1 MSKPIL
7 LTSAGVC
14 ALTLGLAGV
23 AHADPAP
30 TKTVASIAPEASSG
44 PTATTPDERDTTSET
59 EHARVRG
66 GFSLNGGGA
75 FGLAQGPVVSLAL
88 RLGVQVNRLFG
99 VYYQQSPMIFL
110 ASNDNGVAA
119 GFLDLNS
126 VLGSVTL
133 ADMLDIAAG
142 PSLDYYAAGG
152 CGSADCSAGSGWQ
165 LGVHGRLALNLGGR
179 DKETGRRS
187 GLSIGL
193 DEHPMFGAGSV
204 LALTTL
210 GIGGEWY

>member
-7 LTSAGVC
+7 LSGVC
-14 ALTLGLAGV
+14 ALTLSLAGV

-30 TKTVASIAPEASSG
+30 AKSVASIAPDGAAGSTAA
-44 PTATTPDERDTTSET
+44 PTADRDTTSES

-75 FGLAQGPVVSLAL
+75 FGLAQGPVISLAL
-88 RLGVQVNRLFG
+88 RLGLQINRTFG
-99 VYYQQSPMIFL
+99 IYYQQSPLVFL
-110 ASNDNGVAA
+110 ASNDSGVAA

-133 ADMLDIAAG
+133 ADMVDLAAG
-142 PSLDYYAAGG
+142 PSVDYFAAGG
-152 CGSADCSAGSGWQ
+152 CGTTDCAAAAAWQ
-165 LGVHGRLALNLGGR
+165 LGVHGRVALNLGGR
-179 DKETGRRS
+179 DKGTGRRS

-193 DEHPMFGAGSV
+193 DEHPIFGASSV

>member
-1 MSKPIL
+1 MSKSIL
-7 LTSAGVC
+7 LVSTGVC
-14 ALTLGLAGV
+14 ALTLGLGGV
-23 AHADPAP
+23 AHADPTP
-30 TKTVASIAPEASSG
+30 SKSVASIAPDSSG
-44 PTATTPDERDTTSET
+44 GSSAGSPDERDTASES

-66 GFSLNGGGA
+66 GFSLNGGWA
-75 FGLAQGPVVSLAL
+75 FGLAQGPVISLAL
-88 RLGVQVNRLFG
+88 RLGMQVNRIFG

-110 ASNDNGVAA
+110 ASNDTGIAT

-133 ADMLDIAAG
+133 ADMVDLAAG

-152 CGSADCSAGSGWQ
+152 CSTADCSAGSGWQ
-165 LGVHGRLALNLGGR
+165 LGVHGRIALALGGR
-179 DKETGRRS
+179 DKDTGRRS
-187 GLSIGL
+187 GLSLGL
-193 DEHPMFGAGSV
+193 DEHPIFGGGSV